1 MRKNY
6 WKSNLLI
13 ISSHLTLFLFRSLS
27 WWMATPP
34 ATTNWA
40 GIPRH
45 PMPSLSLFPSPNRF
59 GPYLLKSSNS
69 LTLTRIAVALCPLG
83 SWVGSHI
90 HLLIPSWSH
99 LLYMSWATPSLNAS
113 MAHGSRGRKIGIQ
126 VLEASPSLTWLYL
139 SQDTAVTL
147 QCLGSLHSDSVP
159 GWLWHN
165 HQIM

>member
-40 GIPRH
+40 GIPSH
-45 PMPSLSLFPSPNRF
+45 PMPSLSLFPTPNCF

-69 LTLTRIAVALCPLG
+69 LTLTRIAIALCPLG

-90 HLLIPSWSH
+90 HLLIPSWNH
-99 LLYMSWATPSLNAS
+99 LLYMSWTTKHFYGSWQPQKKNRYTSTQGQPQSDLTLPLPGHACHTPV
-113 MAHGSRGRKIGIQ
+113 SR
-126 VLEASPSLTWLYL
+126 
-139 SQDTAVTL
+139 
-147 QCLGSLHSDSVP
+147 
-159 GWLWHN
+159 
-165 HQIM
+165 